1 MLTFP
6 VLPGVEIN
14 VFLLA
19 FIGFTVGVVGGFIG
33 VGGGYMVTP
42 ALVVLG
48 LPGNLAVGTSITHIT
63 GTSVVAT
70 LRHRSLGNVDVKL
83 GTLLIVGMVGGLE
96 LGVRL
101 LNWCQALGVSS
112 EVVLGASLA
121 LLTPVGVYTAVEA
134 RSAKRKLDEAVA
146 RDSAVP
152 HDLTMSS
159 ICKRVQ
165 AIRIPPMV
173 DLPACRLRLSACLVV
188 LLGFCTGLLSGFMGV
203 GGAFILTPALIYLF
217 GVPSLVAVG
226 TVLFQ
231 IAFSGAY
238 GCIRHGMSGN
248 ILIFAAVIMLLG
260 ASVGAQIGSLGT
272 RYVRG
277 PSIRG
282 VLGLSVVVAA
292 VGVLFKLVHAL
303 TGQELAWLQW
313 GAEVCTFGGMGLLV
327 VMILGL
333 LAMALMYRRG
343 MRVPKQFESLLV
355 RGD

>member
-14 VFLLA
+14 VCLLA
-19 FIGFTVGVVGGFIG
+19 FIGFAVGVVGGFIG

-83 GTLLIVGMVGGLE
+83 GALLMVGTLGGLE

-101 LNWCQALGVSS
+101 LNWCKSLGLSS
-112 EVVLGASLA
+112 EVVLGVSLV
-121 LLTPVGVYTAVEA
+121 LLTTVGGYTTVEA
-134 RSAKRKLDEAVA
+134 RSAKRRLDEAVA
-146 RDSAVP
+146 HGSAVP
-152 HDLTMSS
+152 RDLTVSS
-159 ICKRVQ
+159 ICKKVQ

-173 DLPACRLRLSACLVV
+173 DLPACRLRLSACLIV

-231 IAFSGAY
+231 IVFSAAY

-248 ILIFAAVIMLLG
+248 VLIFAAVIMLLG

-303 TGQELAWLQW
+303 TGQELAWLQRV
-313 GAEVCTFGGMGLLV
+313 AEVCTFGGMGLLV
-327 VMILGL
+327 MLIFGL

-343 MRVPKQFESLLV
+343 MRVPKRFESLLV